1 MFSKQLSVLHW
12 MNNSLIS
19 EVYLVYN
26 VLIFQKLLA
35 EKNSYIIIIIIIIII
50 IKTYIWNPLIRKWF
64 FSLELK
70 SKNESAKST

>member
-35 EKNSYIIIIIIIIII
+35 EKNSYIIIIIIIII
-50 IKTYIWNPLIRKWF
+50 KTYIWNPLIRKWF
-64 FSLELK
+64 FSLKLK